1 MDEAAAGIISA
12 SSTDILG
19 PPSANGL
26 AADALDVEISCLAAA
41 AVQVIAALH
50 AHVVF
55 SGATGT
61 GHMNLSVATCQ
72 STQAPFQSGI
82 GMLPVETY
90 DVAIAFADCA
100 DKGISA
106 AGNLVDIAGRI
117 GLTAGHEH
125 GRREEEY

>member
-1 MDEAAAGIISA
+1 MNEVATSVVATSAAN
-12 SSTDILG
+12 ILG
-19 PPSANGL
+19 PPFENGL
-26 AADALDVEISCLAAA
+26 AFDTLDVEIGRLAAA

-61 GHMNLSVATCQ
+61 GHMNLSVATGQ

-100 DKGISA
+100 DKGVSA

-117 GLTAGHEH
+117 GLTASHKH